1 VKSQTMLDD
10 FYAYCAANPEQRFWQ
25 ALRNWAGVNAV
36 IVTDGNEMLDTFYLK
51 NNKGLRSE
59 D

>member
-1 VKSQTMLDD
+1 VKSQTMLQD
-10 FYAYCAANPEQRFWQ
+10 FSLYCLQNPELRFWQ

-36 IVTDGNEMLDTFYLK
+36 IVTQGNETIDTFYLK
-51 NNKGLRSE
+51 DNKGLQVE